1 MNYPLAIDAGTAI
14 TAAATWRGGAP
25 VALAVVGR
33 DGQAP
38 ESSGPGVAASAAG
51 GPVPATIERVVG
63 EVARQLGGPPGRLML
78 TVPTWWSAGRRDL
91 LRQRASATGVA
102 DIRLLPGTI
111 AAAAYYCSGVPM
123 NPGAAVAVYD
133 LGAGGFDAAV
143 LVRTSR
149 GFELCAD
156 PVGADGASTERVGG
170 NAFDRAVA
178 GIIVDELPGIDPA
191 VVEAAAPA
199 IKVALSTHEVVD
211 LSTWFPA
218 AAPNRLTRVR
228 FEDAI
233 LGDIRATVDR
243 WRRVMQDADID
254 PRMLAAVLL
263 AGDSSRIPLVA
274 ELVRDGLG
282 VSPQSLDR
290 PKLGVCLGAVI
301 IDSWSS
307 AGPPLPAVPVDT
319 DDRTDPG
326 PAAASVNLPLPPA
339 GTHWARR
346 PPAESDDPTVVVRLD
361 DNPVGT
367 SRLLFRLLLLAL
379 AVVALVVIAILLA
392 DLR

>member
-1 MNYPLAIDAGTAI
+1 MNYPLAIDAGSAT
-14 TAAATWRGGAP
+14 TAAATWRGGGP
-25 VALAVVGR
+25 VALAVGGR
-33 DGQAP
+33 DGQGP
-38 ESSGPGVAASAAG
+38 VSSGPGMATSAAG
-51 GPVPATIERVVG
+51 GPVPATIGRVVE
-63 EVARQLGGPPGRLML
+63 EVARQLGGPPGRLLL
-78 TVPTWWSAGRRDL
+78 TVPTWWPVGRRDM
-91 LRQRASATGVA
+91 LRQSCSTVGVA

-111 AAAAYYCSGVPM
+111 AAAAYHSAGAPLD
-123 NPGAAVAVYD
+123 PGAAVAVYD

-170 NAFDRAVA
+170 NAFDRALA
-178 GIIVDELPGIDPA
+178 GIIVGELPGIDPA
-191 VVEAAAPA
+191 VAGAVAPA
-199 IKVALSTHEVVD
+199 VKVALYTDEVVD
-211 LSTWFPA
+211 LSTWFPTV
-218 AAPNRLTRVR
+218 APIGLTRER

-233 LGDIRATVDR
+233 RGDLTATVDR

-274 ELVRDGLG
+274 ELVRAGLG
-282 VSPQSLDR
+282 VSPQLLDR
-290 PKLGVCLGAVI
+290 PKLSVCLGAVI

-307 AGPPLPAVPVDT
+307 TGPPSPAVLGAPG
-319 DDRTDPG
+319 DRTDPG
-326 PAAASVNLPLPPA
+326 RAAVSVDLPLLPA

-346 PPAESDDPTVVVRLD
+346 PPAASDDPTVVVRLD

-367 SRLLFRLLLLAL
+367 TRVLLRLLLLAL
-379 AVVALVVIAILLA
+379 AAAALVVVAVLLA